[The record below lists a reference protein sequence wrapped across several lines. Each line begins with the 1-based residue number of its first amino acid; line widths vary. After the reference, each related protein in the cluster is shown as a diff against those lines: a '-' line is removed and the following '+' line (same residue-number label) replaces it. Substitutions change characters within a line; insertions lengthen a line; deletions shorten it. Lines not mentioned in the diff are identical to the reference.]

1 MKLYSLY
8 FMSFHFH
15 FKLIAIIITVIVKS
29 TASINPR
36 PIFTSSLLQCYYKS
50 SGQ

>member
-8 FMSFHFH
+8 FMSFHF
-15 FKLIAIIITVIVKS
+15 KLIDIIITVIVLVL
-29 TASINPR
+29 IQDQ
-36 PIFTSSLLQCYYKS
+36 FSLLQCCYKS